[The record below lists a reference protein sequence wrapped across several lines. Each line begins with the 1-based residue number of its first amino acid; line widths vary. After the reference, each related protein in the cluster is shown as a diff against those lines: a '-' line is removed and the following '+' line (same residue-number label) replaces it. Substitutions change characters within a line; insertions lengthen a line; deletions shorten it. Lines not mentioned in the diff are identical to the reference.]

1 MNSNTQEPTF
11 KQKRDRPRLKL
22 RKALKTTCQEMIETV
37 CMSNIS
43 PIESLRRKKVAENIA
58 NMQELSKKSKYDTI
72 EIKGGVLEQER
83 IERRNK
89 KISDRR

>member
-1 MNSNTQEPTF
+1 MV
-11 KQKRDRPRLKL
+11 
-22 RKALKTTCQEMIETV
+22 ETV

>member
-1 MNSNTQEPTF
+1 
-11 KQKRDRPRLKL
+11 
-22 RKALKTTCQEMIETV
+22 
-37 CMSNIS
+37 MSNIS